1 MKKGSAALSFF
12 LSKFLLPATGLF
24 TLLTL
29 AFSLSFNTRGLTKE
43 KIWVIAFLAFG
54 IAAANLVCF
63 IKKFS
68 LYFKVSTHFIALCGV
83 LIATMYLTGY
93 MKTGSWVV
101 VLVGFVL
108 LYALICPIFI
118 IRELRKQKK
127 EKAQKSYTSLYD
139 HIEKK

>member
-1 MKKGSAALSFF
+1 MKKSSSALSFF
-12 LSKFLLPATGLF
+12 LSKFLFPATGIF

-29 AFSLSFNTRGLTKE
+29 LFSLSFNTRGLTRE

-54 IAAANLVCF
+54 IAAANCICF

-68 LYFKVSTHFIALCGV
+68 LYFKVATHFIALSGV
-83 LIATMYLTGY
+83 LLATMYMTGY

-118 IRELRKQKK
+118 FRELRKQKK
-127 EKAQKSYTSLYD
+127 AKAQKNYTPLYD